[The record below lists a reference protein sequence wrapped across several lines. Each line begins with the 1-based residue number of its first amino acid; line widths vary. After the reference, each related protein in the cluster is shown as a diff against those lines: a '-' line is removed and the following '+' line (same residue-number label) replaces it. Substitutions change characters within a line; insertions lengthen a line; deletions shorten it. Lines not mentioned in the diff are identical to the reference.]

1 MPCWRRLS
9 AARVPPALAAETL
22 KIASPIRGSWEG
34 AIPEL
39 GKQAGIFQKHGLD
52 LDILYTQGGG
62 ETLQVVVSGA
72 VDVGLSAGVLGS
84 LGAYGKGAP
93 IRIIGAS
100 STGSGE
106 TFWWVAARL
115 AVAFDPRGQRPDHR
129 LFHQRRLLPYRGAA
143 FHQRIRP
150 QGASRSPTGDSAGTI
165 TQVMSGQVDVG
176 WAVAPFV
183 LDLLDK
189 GEARMIAR
197 ASDIAAVR
205 GQTIRV
211 QITNAQNLAAK
222 KDAFARYMK
231 AYNETVAWMY
241 SSPEAVPR
249 YIAFSGL
256 SEPAVRL
263 MLKDFIPKESLQTAT
278 ISGLDE
284 SMKDAVQFKFLPAP
298 LNEGQ
303 LKELIQIVPAAR
315 NCGRAA
321 GGIAR
326 KSRKNMMRSNSKQ
339 IGDIAVTALSDG
351 VLATPLD
358 VVLGIEQAEAERLAG
373 KQAGEPVAIAVNAFL
388 LERRGHDARW
398 SMPAPATRMGPTLG
412 KLADSLRAVGVAP
425 ERIDDHPAHPPPF
438 RPFQRAGRR

>member
-1 MPCWRRLS
+1 MSLRN
-9 AARVPPALAAETL
+9 AAVATAAALVALAIPDGLPAETL

-39 GKQAGIFQKHGLD
+39 GKQAGIFRKHGLD

-62 ETLQVVVSGA
+62 ETLQVVVSGS
-72 VDVGLSAGVLGS
+72 VDIGLSAGVLGS

-100 STGSGE
+100 STGSRE
-106 TFWWVAARL
+106 TFWWVAAKSLLRSMRE
-115 AVAFDPRGQRPDHR
+115 VDGQTIA
-129 LFHQRRLLPYRGAA
+129 YSTN
-143 FHQRIRP
+143 
-150 QGASRSPTGDSAGTI
+150 GASSHIVVLRFISEYGLKAKSVATGDAAATI

-197 ASDIAAVR
+197 GSDIAAVR

-211 QITNAQNLAAK
+211 QITNAQNLATK

-231 AYNETVAWMY
+231 AYTETVDWMY

-249 YIAFSGL
+249 YLAFSGL

-263 MLKDFIPKESLQTAT
+263 MLKEFIPKESLQTAT
-278 ISGLDE
+278 ISGLAE

-298 LNEGQ
+298 LGADQ
-303 LKELIQIVPAAR
+303 LKELIQIVPA
-315 NCGRAA
+315 
-321 GGIAR
+321 
-326 KSRKNMMRSNSKQ
+326 S
-339 IGDIAVTALSDG
+339 
-351 VLATPLD
+351 
-358 VVLGIEQAEAERLAG
+358 
-373 KQAGEPVAIAVNAFL
+373 
-388 LERRGHDARW
+388 
-398 SMPAPATRMGPTLG
+398 
-412 KLADSLRAVGVAP
+412 
-425 ERIDDHPAHPPPF
+425 
-438 RPFQRAGRR
+438 